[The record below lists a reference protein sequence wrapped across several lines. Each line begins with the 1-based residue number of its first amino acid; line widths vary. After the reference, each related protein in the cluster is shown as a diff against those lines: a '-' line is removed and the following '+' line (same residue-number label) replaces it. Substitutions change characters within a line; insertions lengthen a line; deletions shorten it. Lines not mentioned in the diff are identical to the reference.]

1 MFFLVF
7 KTWRWPRPI
16 QLTNTHDAG
25 YGLQVWDARN
35 PQTNRQVAPML
46 TPAYPSMN
54 STMSVSRQT
63 LQIMTEEFERAQD
76 VVSELWQQHNA
87 DPTVALDWSELFRP
101 SDFFI
106 SYPYY
111 MSLCL
116 VGPTQEDAQAWVG
129 FVESRLRKLVSDM
142 LARSLPL
149 SKIQLWPKKIEAC
162 IADRSSLLTMAQRR
176 NSATYLVGFQVDKL
190 RMRGSQLNI
199 DMQMNNFRNWELARF
214 QPLISGMDVLV
225 KTFTCKTLPA
235 VCFESYEGGKVGAMK
250 HRRALRNKDPKRIE
264 RRKAKRL
271 AELRAKMAK
280 AQKRKAKKEAPEED
294 ETADKKRKRSDSD
307 AQVEEIAEMDDLQQE
322 GDTGVKEEAKA
333 ALDDGEGMQEDL
345 ALLENI
351 MDTVQDSEGGAQKT
365 REDAEADRQKL
376 LAGELL
382 VEGADVPSDD
392 EDLGYIGDGARETY
406 HAKVAQRAPVYKD
419 IRALPMEEEEAE
431 ILRKAGYTIVSD
443 AETETKIIGGNMP
456 NPFRSDEKAE
466 ENFLNMTK
474 NLKFK
479 IKFRTK
485 FDIVELDAAGFV
497 IDKGDDDF
505 APSKSWTGRKAGFG
519 EWKSCNGWLCD
530 GSSFNYT
537 LLTTLSFQISEF
549 KLGERGLGY
558 YRTGA
563 RVVVPSNTAY

>member
-1 MFFLVF
+1 
-7 KTWRWPRPI
+7 
-16 QLTNTHDAG
+16 
-25 YGLQVWDARN
+25 
-35 PQTNRQVAPML
+35 
-46 TPAYPSMN
+46 
-54 STMSVSRQT
+54 MSVSRQT
-63 LQIMTEEFERAQD
+63 LQIMTEEFERGHDIVAAM
-76 VVSELWQQHNA
+76 WQQHKDN
-87 DPTVALDWSELFRP
+87 PTVPLDWSELFRP

-106 SYPYY
+106 AYPYY
-111 MSLCL
+111 MSLCM

-176 NSATYLVGFQVDKL
+176 NSATYVIGFQVDKL

-199 DMQMNNFRNWELARF
+199 EMQMNNFRNFDLARF
-214 QPLISGMDVLV
+214 QPLITGMDVLV

-235 VCFESYEGGKVGAMK
+235 ICFEMYEGGKLGAMK
-250 HRRALRNKDPKRIE
+250 RRRMLRNQDPKRIE

-280 AQKRKAKKEAPEED
+280 AQERKVKKQAHEED
-294 ETADKKRKRSDSD
+294 RNVNEKKRKRTDSD
-307 AQVEEIAEMDDLQQE
+307 AQEDDTADLE
-322 GDTGVKEEAKA
+322 NLREDEPVVKEESEKVPQ
-333 ALDDGEGMQEDL
+333 DDGEGMQEDL
-345 ALLENI
+345 ALLENA
-351 MDTVQDSEGGAQKT
+351 MDNIQESEGGTMKT
-365 REDAEADRQKL
+365 REDAEADRRKL

-392 EDLGYIGDGARETY
+392 EDFGYTGDGVRETY
-406 HAKVAQRAPVYKD
+406 HAQVNRRAAVYRD

-431 ILRKAGYTIVSD
+431 LLRKAGYTIVSD

-466 ENFLNMTK
+466 EDFINMSK
-474 NLKFK
+474 KVK
-479 IKFRTK
+479 CSIKFRTK

-505 APSKSWTGRKAGFG
+505 TPSKTWVGRKAGFG
-519 EWKSCNGWLCD
+519 
-530 GSSFNYT
+530 
-537 LLTTLSFQISEF
+537 
-549 KLGERGLGY
+549 KLIK
-558 YRTGA
+558 
-563 RVVVPSNTAY
+563 V